1 MKTFAHLIIFSTFVF
16 AVTADAQSPL
26 TADFRSVVEK
36 RLAKDKLKLE
46 DVCPVDTNVVAHR
59 IFQDYGAKYV
69 ATSDVKYPTKCVF
82 ESEEE
87 VAEFQRGLKTKTATI
102 GGRTIELQA
111 EAMNKLLKA
120 QAAAA
125 KRGLKITPR
134 GASAARRGFAD
145 THRIWLSRFEPAL
158 NHWTRRGRIS
168 AEAAAA
174 ARKMQILDQV
184 AQVIEW
190 EENDLWFSTGFNR
203 SIFSSVAA
211 PGTSQHLSMLA
222 LDVAEFGNLNVRKIL
237 NEHGW
242 YQTIINDTPHFTFL
256 GLDEDELPERGLRL
270 EFAGQ
275 FTFWIPNFPP
285 AEPRPVTKK

>member
-1 MKTFAHLIIFSTFVF
+1 VKTLAHLLIFAVVF
-16 AVTADAQSPL
+16 ATAAHAQSPV

-36 RLAKDKLKLE
+36 RLAKEKLKLE
-46 DVCPVDTNVVAHR
+46 DVCPVDTNVVAYR
-59 IFQDYGAKYV
+59 IFQDYGAKFV
-69 ATSDVKYPTKCVF
+69 ATSDVKYPAKCVF

-87 VAEFQRGLKTKTATI
+87 VAEFQRGLKIKTATI

-111 EAMNKLLKA
+111 KAMDQLLKA
-120 QAAAA
+120 QKAAA
-125 KRGLKITPR
+125 KRGLTITPR
-134 GASAARRGFAD
+134 GASSARRGYAD

-168 AEAAAA
+168 AEAAAK
-174 ARKMQILDQV
+174 ARKMTTLDQV

-190 EENDLWFSTGFNR
+190 EKDELWFSTGFNR

-222 LDVAEFGNLNVRKIL
+222 LDVTEFANLNVRKIL

-275 FTFWIPNFPP
+275 FTFWIPNFPSAVP
-285 AEPRPVTKK
+285 NVVTKK